1 MIPFATAEPFD
12 PPWYTVIGRALH
24 VDATAITRIIASAAP
39 RTVPM
44 NEADVRRRIHEF
56 EVARRPDGR
65 VVGTAALRRLDRGRS
80 ELRGLAIEPEARGE
94 GLGCR
99 LALRAMARAAI
110 EHRRVLAV
118 SVRPA
123 FFEALGFT
131 RTSLAEVPAKPERPI
146 LRASTPRIA
155 LVWLPPDE
163 AAWASPARSFGDA
176 R

>member
-1 MIPFATAEPFD
+1 MIE
-12 PPWYTVIGRALH
+12 RASYG
-24 VDATAITRIIASAAP
+24 DASAITRIIAGAAP

-44 NEADVRRRIHEF
+44 CEADVRRRIHEF

-65 VVGTAALRRLDRGRS
+65 VVGTTALPRLDHGRA

-94 GLGCR
+94 GLGRR
-99 LALRAMARAAI
+99 LALRAMAQAAV

-123 FFEALGFT
+123 FFEALGFA
-131 RTSLAEVPAKPERPI
+131 RTSLAEVPAKPERPNVP
-146 LRASTPRIA
+146 APAPRIA
-155 LVWLPPDE
+155 LVWLPPDGTPGV
-163 AAWASPARSFGDA
+163 AHARPFGDV